1 LIQSVN
7 YGQRLW
13 FANDWI
19 REELYGQYFQL
30 DKLGLLYWQVLI
42 AKKKTQQFI
51 NPITLWR
58 QVVLKKEIVKQ
69 LKK

>member
-1 LIQSVN
+1 LIQSVD

-19 REELYGQYFQL
+19 REGLYGQYFQL

-42 AKKKTQQFI
+42 AKKKNQQFI
-51 NPITLWR
+51 NPITLLW
-58 QVVLKKEIVKQ
+58 QIVFKKRDC
-69 LKK
+69 